1 MLRRP
6 VSHQPQRL
14 RVLLVDDQALF
25 RRALASLVNAQLDM
39 TVVGEG
45 ESGADALEKT
55 RALRPDL
62 IVMDVNMP
70 GSDGVD
76 GVRAIRAAGMDT
88 KIVMLTVSE
97 DDDDLFESIKA
108 GANGYLLK
116 NVRPE
121 VLFDSLRGVM
131 RGEAPIAPGIAGKL
145 LDALRHGGVP
155 VRQSGSLVGAGAEGA
170 GDGEPVLTR
179 REAEI
184 LELVAEG
191 LSNKEIAGRLTIT
204 EGTVKNHVHNAL
216 EKLHLSNRVQA
227 AAFAVRQGYIS
238 RDPG

>member
-1 MLRRP
+1 
-6 VSHQPQRL
+6 VSHQPPRL

-25 RRALASLVNAQLDM
+25 RRALASLVNGQLDM
-39 TVVGEG
+39 TVVGEAEDG
-45 ESGADALEKT
+45 RDALEKA

-62 IVMDVNMP
+62 VVMDVNMP
-70 GSDGVD
+70 VASGVD
-76 GVRAIRAAGMDT
+76 GVRAIRAAGIDT
-88 KIVMLTVSE
+88 RIVMLTVSE

-121 VLFDSLRGVM
+121 QLFDSLRGVM
-131 RGEAPIAPGIAGKL
+131 HGEAPIAPGIAGKL

-155 VRQSGSLVGAGAEGA
+155 TRGAAGLAGTTAGGEGD
-170 GDGEPVLTR
+170 DGGPALTR

-191 LSNKEIAGRLTIT
+191 LSNKEIAARLTIT
-204 EGTVKNHVHNAL
+204 EGTVKNHVHNSL

-227 AAFAVRQGYIS
+227 AAFAVRQGYIT
-238 RDPG
+238 RDGG